1 MCVCVYVSFRPLAA
15 RKGVTAA
22 SKRAVVLQDGMC
34 LSYSPVNLEY
44 VVMLVVHFITVQ
56 QCHLNALMVLPVLK
70 ISVNITCC
78 CILVAKVFL

>member
-1 MCVCVYVSFRPLAA
+1 MCVYLSFPLAA

-44 VVMLVVHFITVQ
+44 VVMLVVHFITAQ
-56 QCHLNALMVLPVLK
+56 QCHLNALMVLPALT

-78 CILVAKVFL
+78 STLVAKGFL

>member
-1 MCVCVYVSFRPLAA
+1 MCVYLSFPPLAA

-44 VVMLVVHFITVQ
+44 VVMLVVHFITAQ
-56 QCHLNALMVLPVLK
+56 QCHLNALMVLPALT

-78 CILVAKVFL
+78 STLVAKGFL